1 LSLSK
6 QARKLHFWISPII
19 FIPVV
24 IIFSTGLLLQFKKQS
39 NWIQPN
45 VEITSDSKP
54 IMLNTFLE
62 SAKTVKEAEIS
73 SWDDIDRIDI
83 RPDKGIA
90 KIRSKNNW
98 EIQLDLESSEIY
110 SVNFRRSDI
119 IESIHDGSFFS
130 DYVKFGLFFPSGIL
144 LIVLSFTG
152 IYMFII
158 PIFRKRTKGKS

>member
-1 LSLSK
+1 M
-6 QARKLHFWISPII
+6 
-19 FIPVV
+19 
-24 IIFSTGLLLQFKKQS
+24 LQFKKQS

-90 KIRSKNNW
+90 KIRSKNNVNHKKNIIYISVVW
-98 EIQLDLESSEIY
+98 IFVERLETENY
-110 SVNFRRSDI
+110 ANGSDAQI
-119 IESIHDGSFFS
+119 S
-130 DYVKFGLFFPSGIL
+130 
-144 LIVLSFTG
+144 LIVALTSRRQRSRQHRSCFG
-152 IYMFII
+152 
-158 PIFRKRTKGKS
+158 PS